1 MSIDRRKTFI
11 QLVKY
16 LLVGVMNTLIT
27 LAVIFVCK
35 IYLGINPYVSN
46 ALGYLAGLINSF
58 MWNRKWVFRSNG
70 KMSREAL
77 HFLCGFMVCYSVQ
90 FGVVWLLNQ
99 SWFGS
104 TRYMLPFGII
114 ITGYGVATLLGNV
127 CYTLTNFIYN
137 RVITFK
143 AKEA

>member
-1 MSIDRRKTFI
+1 MTIDRRKTFI

-35 IYLGINPYVSN
+35 IYLGIHPYVSN

-143 AKEA
+143 PKA

>member
-1 MSIDRRKTFI
+1 MTIDRRKTFI

-46 ALGYLAGLINSF
+46 ALGYLARLINSF

-143 AKEA
+143 PKA

>member
-1 MSIDRRKTFI
+1 MTIDRRKTFI

-127 CYTLTNFIYN
+127 CSTLTNFIYN

-143 AKEA
+143 PKA

>member
-1 MSIDRRKTFI
+1 MSIDRSKTFI

-90 FGVVWLLNQ
+90 FGVVLLLNQ

-143 AKEA
+143 PKA